1 MKTSLS
7 RIVLIPLLVLGS
19 AGAKAEEGPVQLP
32 PKPPLTA
39 EHEVHPTTAEQHQSI
54 FEMHAM
60 MVGKEILFV
69 NSASQIDYAVK
80 SKLLE
85 CVKRTRFKDEVD
97 SFAYVYKKHDGTE
110 YLIFQLDRSRDHD
123 KVGAYTTENIHCVF

>member
-19 AGAKAEEGPVQLP
+19 VGAKAEEGPVQLP
-32 PKPPLTA
+32 PTPPLIA
-39 EHEVHPTTAEQHQSI
+39 KHEVHPTTAEQHQSI
-54 FEMHAM
+54 FEIHALK
-60 MVGKEILFV
+60 VGEEILFV
-69 NSASQIDYAVK
+69 NQASQMDYAVK
-80 SKLLE
+80 NKLLE
-85 CVKRTRFKDEVD
+85 CIRRTRFKDEVD

-110 YLIFQLDRSRDHD
+110 YLIFQLDRSRNPD